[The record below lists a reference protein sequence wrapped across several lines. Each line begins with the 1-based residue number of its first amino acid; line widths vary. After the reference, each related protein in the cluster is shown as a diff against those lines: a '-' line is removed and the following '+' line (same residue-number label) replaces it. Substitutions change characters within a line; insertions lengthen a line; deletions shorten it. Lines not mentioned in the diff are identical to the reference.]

1 MSPAPAPS
9 RPRCPRC
16 ERPLSACVCHWT
28 RPTDNQ
34 VSVLILQHPQERHHA
49 KNSAGLLALSLAR
62 CRREV
67 GEVFDPVQL
76 SEWIGPLRSAALL
89 YPRTGLGPETDARPP
104 QIRKLVIIDAT
115 WRKSLRMLAGNPLLQ
130 SLPRLALQDTP
141 APRYRIRRARQ
152 PHQLSTLEACCQAL
166 GELEDRPAHYEAL
179 LAAFDGFVAE
189 QARWMA
195 GLPPPQPSVS

>member
-1 MSPAPAPS
+1 M
-9 RPRCPRC
+9 
-16 ERPLSACVCHWT
+16 SACVCHWI

-34 VSVLILQHPQERHHA
+34 LSVLILQHPLERHHA

-67 GEVFDPVQL
+67 GEVFDPAL
-76 SEWIGPLRSAALL
+76 LREWIGPLRSAALL
-89 YPRTGLGPETDARPP
+89 YPSTGLGPETDARPP

-115 WRKSLRMLAGNPLLQ
+115 WRKSLRMLAGNPFLQ
-130 SLPRLALQDTP
+130 SLPRLTLQDTP
-141 APRYRIRRARQ
+141 PPRYRIRQARQ
-152 PHQLSTLEACCQAL
+152 AHQLSTLEACCLAL
-166 GELEDRPAHYEAL
+166 AELEDRPERYQPL

-195 GLPPPQPSVS
+195 GLPPSEPSVS